1 MHTQLTKIVATIGPA
16 SNSIERIRALANAGV
31 SVFRMNFSHG
41 DYQTH
46 QNTYNN
52 IRNVAKENNTYYSI
66 LADMQGPKLRVADF
80 KEGKVQLKTGQSFNL
95 DMKDELG
102 DETRVSLFHP
112 EIYSAV
118 KKGMTLLLNDGLIRL
133 KVKSVT
139 ENCIKTTVLVGG
151 ELSNHKG
158 VNVPD
163 VVLPISAL
171 TKKDKKDLD
180 FALELGVDWIC
191 LSFVQK
197 PDDVTQ
203 ARSIIKNK
211 AGIIVKIEKPTAL
224 NHLNE
229 IIDLSDAVMVARGDL
244 GVECP
249 LETVPAL
256 QRNIILACR
265 EKGKPV
271 IVATQ
276 MLESMIKSPTP
287 TRAEVSDVSTAVYEG
302 ADCVMLSAET
312 AVGEYPIEAVE
323 MMHKIIMS
331 TQKDDAYQAYL
342 DASSQ
347 TTNDKTISSAI
358 TSSMRQMVKSL
369 EHPDC
374 VITFS
379 ISGKTAL
386 RAAKE
391 RLGIPTLNITVS
403 EKVANQM
410 ALVWG
415 VRSIV
420 TDSLREL
427 ILAPAI
433 ALKIA
438 KETNMAKVGNEVII
452 SAGIPFGT
460 KGSTNIIHIAKVE

>member
-1 MHTQLTKIVATIGPA
+1 
-16 SNSIERIRALANAGV
+16 
-31 SVFRMNFSHG
+31 
-41 DYQTH
+41 
-46 QNTYNN
+46 
-52 IRNVAKENNTYYSI
+52 
-66 LADMQGPKLRVADF
+66 
-80 KEGKVQLKTGQSFNL
+80 
-95 DMKDELG
+95 
-102 DETRVSLFHP
+102 
-112 EIYSAV
+112 
-118 KKGMTLLLNDGLIRL
+118 
-133 KVKSVT
+133 
-139 ENCIKTTVLVGG
+139 
-151 ELSNHKG
+151 
-158 VNVPD
+158 
-163 VVLPISAL
+163 
-171 TKKDKKDLD
+171 
-180 FALELGVDWIC
+180 
-191 LSFVQK
+191 
-197 PDDVTQ
+197 
-203 ARSIIKNK
+203 
-211 AGIIVKIEKPTAL
+211 
-224 NHLNE
+224 
-229 IIDLSDAVMVARGDL
+229 
-244 GVECP
+244 
-249 LETVPAL
+249 
-256 QRNIILACR
+256 
-265 EKGKPV
+265 
-271 IVATQ
+271 
-276 MLESMIKSPTP
+276 MIKSPTP